1 MMAGLWGAKNSA
13 NRMRTADLG
22 NALFNEEP
30 RRYWDFD
37 QALLRRVVWPEA
49 RKDALQ
55 HDAYSCGYKG
65 RSGRVFRRPT
75 EDGRKLHNSEFIK
88 FNLPNLV

>member
-65 RSGRVFRRPT
+65 RSGGRVFRRPT
-75 EDGRKLHNSEFIK
+75 DI
-88 FNLPNLV
+88 

>member
-22 NALFNEEP
+22 NALFNVEP
-30 RRYWDFD
+30 VARRGSDFD
-37 QALLRRVVWPEA
+37 RALLRRVVWPEA

-55 HDAYSCGYKG
+55 HDSYSCGYKG
-65 RSGRVFRRPT
+65 RYSVQMVYIADKKSLREVA
-75 EDGRKLHNSEFIK
+75 
-88 FNLPNLV
+88 

>member
-22 NALFNEEP
+22 NALFNVEP
-30 RRYWDFD
+30 VERRGRDFD

-65 RSGRVFRRPT
+65 RIQCS
-75 EDGRKLHNSEFIK
+75 DGLHS
-88 FNLPNLV
+88 

>member
-49 RKDALQ
+49 RTDALQ

-65 RSGRVFRRPT
+65 RLPRPGVRT
-75 EDGRKLHNSEFIK
+75 TTYLKYLPVMRPIK
-88 FNLPNLV
+88 KY